1 MSAQTGVERDWQ
13 VFKNEELG
21 ASNSEQKLKKKEM
34 DKIMNWKVVF
44 SFFFSFSVE
53 QQIVLFSWVAV

>member
-44 SFFFSFSVE
+44 SFFFSF
-53 QQIVLFSWVAV
+53 